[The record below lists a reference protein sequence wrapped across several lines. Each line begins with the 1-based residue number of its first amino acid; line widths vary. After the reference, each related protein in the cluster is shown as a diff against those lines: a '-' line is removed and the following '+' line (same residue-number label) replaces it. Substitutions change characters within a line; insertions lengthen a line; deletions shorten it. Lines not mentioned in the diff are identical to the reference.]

1 MKVVAIYSRKSKF
14 TGKGDSV
21 ENQVQICKDYID
33 SFIKEPVKYLIFEDE
48 GFSGGN
54 LDRPEF
60 KRLMKLIKQIDILI
74 CYRLDRISRNV
85 ADFSTTLE
93 KLQSNNCS
101 FISVKEQFDT
111 SSPMGRAMIYI
122 ASVFAQL
129 ERETIA
135 ERVKDNMLEM
145 AKNGYWT
152 GGKIPLGF
160 DSIRVEYED
169 KNGAIKTKPQ
179 LIKNEKDSEF
189 VKFLYEKYL
198 DVGSLHKLECYIS
211 ENNIRSKTGILFEK
225 STLKTILQNP
235 IYVKA
240 NNDVI
245 EYLKNSN
252 WNVYGDPDN
261 IHSLLTYN
269 KTEQTKKNGKYVKQ
283 NKDINERLAAMSS
296 IEGFIE
302 PTLWLDVQ
310 KQFDSNRNAFPRL
323 GKTHNALLSGK
334 LRCGNCKEYMLVQ
347 HGRVSKTTGEK
358 LFYYVCSLKRKS
370 HKKLCDN
377 NNAKA
382 GEIEYIVLSKLKKM
396 SYEKED
402 FISKLKKKYNDISS
416 PQKFK
421 IDLKLLEKKLNE
433 KRISIDNLLDKL
445 ASTKDTTMDS
455 ILFDKISSLK
465 RECDNIELKIEHL
478 NNEIKKGKIELMNL
492 GLIESMLDKCSN
504 IDKLSRVEQKQL
516 INMLID
522 VIYYY
527 GPTDTIPKSKIIIEF
542 VGGIDSYE
550 VDSSIDLESSFCST
564 RTLNENK
571 ITTFNK
577 VFSSTTTNSDILY
590 NSLPENTL
598 AEKIYKIRKLN
609 GLTQKEFAQ
618 KANIGY
624 TSLCKY
630 EIGYKAS
637 KVNLIKICS
646 AFNISLTYL
655 NLK

>member
-21 ENQVQICKDYID
+21 ENQVQICKDYI
-33 SFIKEPVKYLIFEDE
+33 SSVIKEPIKFLIFEDE

-60 KRLMKLIKQIDILI
+60 KRLMRLIKQIDILI

-93 KLQSNNCS
+93 QLQSNNCS

-160 DSIRVEYED
+160 DSVKVEYID
-169 KNGAIKTKPQ
+169 KNGSSKIKPQ
-179 LIKNEKDSEF
+179 LIKNDEDSKF

-198 DVGSLHKLECYIS
+198 DLGSLHKLEGYIS
-211 ENNIRSKTGILFEK
+211 ENNIRSKNGILFEK
-225 STLKTILQNP
+225 STLKLILQNP

-240 NNDVI
+240 NTDII
-245 EYLKNSN
+245 EYLENNN
-252 WNVYGDPDN
+252 WNVYGEPDG

-269 KTEQTKKNGKYVKQ
+269 KTEQSKKNGKYVKQ
-283 NKDINERLAAMSS
+283 NKNINERLAAVSS
-296 IEGFIE
+296 IEGFID

-310 KQFDSNRNAFPRL
+310 NQFDTNRNSFPRL
-323 GKTHNALLSGK
+323 GKTHNALLVGK
-334 LRCGNCKEYMLVQ
+334 LRCGNCKEYMLIQ
-347 HGRVSKTTGEK
+347 HGKISKTTGEK
-358 LFYYVCSLKRKS
+358 LFYYICSLKRKS
-370 HKKLCDN
+370 HKKLCEN
-377 NNAKA
+377 KNAKA
-382 GEIEYIVLSKLKKM
+382 AEIEYLILSKLKKL
-396 SYEKED
+396 SSEKES
-402 FISKLKKKYNDISS
+402 FINKLKEQYNNVTSSKKSITNI
-416 PQKFK
+416 K
-421 IDLKLLEKKLNE
+421 ILEKNLKE

-445 ASTKDTTMDS
+445 ASNKDTTMDS

-465 RECDNIELKIEHL
+465 KECDNIELQIENL

-492 GLIESMLDKCSN
+492 ELIESMLDKCSN
-504 IDKLSRVEQKQL
+504 IDKLPRDEQKQL
-516 INMLID
+516 INILID
-522 VIYYY
+522 VVYYY
-527 GPTDTIPKSKIIIEF
+527 GPTDANPKSKIKIEF

-550 VDSSIDLESSFCST
+550 MDSSIESELS
-564 RTLNENK
+564 
-571 ITTFNK
+571 
-577 VFSSTTTNSDILY
+577 FSSSCT
-590 NSLPENTL
+590 
-598 AEKIYKIRKLN
+598 
-609 GLTQKEFAQ
+609 
-618 KANIGY
+618 
-624 TSLCKY
+624 C
-630 EIGYKAS
+630 
-637 KVNLIKICS
+637 
-646 AFNISLTYL
+646 
-655 NLK
+655 

>member
-21 ENQVQICKDYID
+21 ENQVQICKDYIN
-33 SFIKEPVKYLIFEDE
+33 SVIKEPIKFLIFEDE

-60 KRLMKLIKQIDILI
+60 KRLMRLIKQIDILI

-93 KLQSNNCS
+93 QLQSNNCS

-160 DSIRVEYED
+160 DSVKVEYID
-169 KNGAIKTKPQ
+169 KNGSSKIKPQ
-179 LIKNEKDSEF
+179 LIKNDEDSKF

-198 DVGSLHKLECYIS
+198 DLGSLHKLEGYIS
-211 ENNIRSKTGILFEK
+211 ENNIRSKNGILFEK
-225 STLKTILQNP
+225 STLKLILQNP

-240 NNDVI
+240 NTDII
-245 EYLKNSN
+245 EYLENNN
-252 WNVYGDPDN
+252 WNVYGEPDG

-269 KTEQTKKNGKYVKQ
+269 KTEQSKKNGKYVKQ
-283 NKDINERLAAMSS
+283 NKNINERLAAISS
-296 IEGFIE
+296 IEGFID

-310 KQFDSNRNAFPRL
+310 NQFDTNRNSFPRL
-323 GKTHNALLSGK
+323 GKTHNALLVGK
-334 LRCGNCKEYMLVQ
+334 LRCGNCKEYMLIQ
-347 HGRVSKTTGEK
+347 HGKISKTTGEK
-358 LFYYVCSLKRKS
+358 LFYYICSLKRKS
-370 HKKLCDN
+370 HKKLCEN
-377 NNAKA
+377 KNAKA
-382 GEIEYIVLSKLKKM
+382 AEIEYLILSKLKKL
-396 SYEKED
+396 SSEKES
-402 FISKLKKKYNDISS
+402 FINKLKEQYNNVASSKKSITNI
-416 PQKFK
+416 K
-421 IDLKLLEKKLNE
+421 ILEKNLKE

-445 ASTKDTTMDS
+445 ASNKDTTMDS

-465 RECDNIELKIEHL
+465 KECDNIELQIENL

-492 GLIESMLDKCSN
+492 ELIESMLDKCSN
-504 IDKLSRVEQKQL
+504 IDKLPRDEQKQL
-516 INMLID
+516 INILID
-522 VIYYY
+522 VVYYY
-527 GPTDTIPKSKIIIEF
+527 GPTDDNPKSKIKIEF

-550 VDSSIDLESSFCST
+550 MDSSIESELS
-564 RTLNENK
+564 
-571 ITTFNK
+571 
-577 VFSSTTTNSDILY
+577 FSSSCT
-590 NSLPENTL
+590 
-598 AEKIYKIRKLN
+598 
-609 GLTQKEFAQ
+609 
-618 KANIGY
+618 
-624 TSLCKY
+624 C
-630 EIGYKAS
+630 
-637 KVNLIKICS
+637 
-646 AFNISLTYL
+646 
-655 NLK
+655 

>member
-21 ENQVQICKDYID
+21 ENQVQICKDYIS

-85 ADFSTTLE
+85 ADFSATLE
-93 KLQSNNCS
+93 ELQSNNCS

-160 DSIRVEYED
+160 DSIKVEYVD
-169 KNGAIKTKPQ
+169 KNGATKTKPQ

-198 DVGSLHKLECYIS
+198 ELGSLHKLECHIS

-240 NNDVI
+240 NDDVV

-283 NKDINERLAAMSS
+283 NKNISERLVAISS

-302 PTLWLDVQ
+302 PSLWLDVQ
-310 KQFDSNRNAFPRL
+310 KQFDNNRNTFPRL
-323 GKTHNALLSGK
+323 GKTHNALLTGK
-334 LRCGNCKEYMLVQ
+334 IRCGNCKEYMLVQ
-347 HGRVSKTTGEK
+347 HGRVSKVTGEK

-377 NNAKA
+377 TNAKA
-382 GEIEYIVLSKLKKM
+382 GEVEFIVLSKLKKM
-396 SYEKED
+396 YSEKED
-402 FISKLKKKYNDISS
+402 FISKLKEKYNTVSLS
-416 PQKFK
+416 KKSK
-421 IDLKLLEKKLNE
+421 IDIKLLEKSLAE
-433 KRISIDNLLDKL
+433 KRTSIDNLLDKL
-445 ASTKDTTMDS
+445 ASTKDTSMDS

-465 RECDNIELKIEHL
+465 KECDNIELKIDRL

-492 GLIESMLDKCSN
+492 ELIESMLDKCSN
-504 IDKLSRVEQKQL
+504 IDKLSRDEQKQL
-516 INMLID
+516 INILID

-527 GPTDTIPKSKIIIEF
+527 GPSDTNPKSKIKIEF

-550 VDSSIDLESSFCST
+550 VDSSIESESFFCST
-564 RTLNENK
+564 RT
-571 ITTFNK
+571 
-577 VFSSTTTNSDILY
+577 
-590 NSLPENTL
+590 
-598 AEKIYKIRKLN
+598 
-609 GLTQKEFAQ
+609 
-618 KANIGY
+618 
-624 TSLCKY
+624 C
-630 EIGYKAS
+630 
-637 KVNLIKICS
+637 
-646 AFNISLTYL
+646 
-655 NLK
+655 